1 MASAR
6 EIALKILYKVD
17 VEDTYA
23 NIAVRDALKH
33 SILNGPDRGLVT
45 ELVYGTAR
53 TRNTIDWLLDQ
64 LLSKGIKKVTPWIR
78 NILRLGVY
86 QLYFLDKIPASA
98 AVNESVKLAKKY
110 GHPGTVKLVNG
121 VLRNFER
128 RKQEFVFPDLNEKPV
143 QHISIKYSHPE
154 WMVKR
159 WLKEFGIK
167 ATIELC
173 KANNRP
179 ATNSIRTN
187 TLKISREDLM
197 LELKKEGVSCQE
209 SSFTPEG
216 LIIDKFNSLDE
227 LEAFKK
233 GYFLLQD
240 EASMVI
246 AHLLKPQPGA
256 FIIDACAAPG
266 TKTTHLAQLS
276 NDRGQILAFDIY
288 EHKLSLIRDNCRHL
302 GINSVRVDLKD
313 AREIG
318 SLYLGQVDYLLIDAP
333 CSGLGVLRRRADAR
347 WKKSLEQIKELKK
360 LQLEILQGACGCL
373 KPGGS
378 LIYSTCSI
386 SPEENIEVVREFL
399 QSNSEFRLSSLLE
412 YLPFSL
418 ERAEDLETAKEGY
431 IQFLPY
437 IHGTDGFFAAR
448 MIKEA

>member
-6 EIALKILYKVD
+6 EIALEILYKVD

-23 NIAVRDALKH
+23 NIAVRDVLKI
-33 SILNGPDRGLVT
+33 SILNSLDRGLVT
-45 ELVYGTAR
+45 ELVYGTVR
-53 TRNTIDWLLDQ
+53 TRNTIDWFLNQ
-64 LLSKGIKKVTPWIR
+64 LLNKGIKKVTPWIR

-110 GHPGTVKLVNG
+110 GHAGTVKLVNG

-128 RKQEFVFPDLNEKPV
+128 RKQEFVFPDFNEKPL

-154 WMVKR
+154 WMVKN
-159 WLKEFGIK
+159 WLKEFGVK

-173 KANNRP
+173 TANNRP

-197 LELKKEGVSCQE
+197 GELKKEGVSCRE
-209 SSFTPEG
+209 SSFAPEG
-216 LIIDKFNSLDE
+216 LIIDNFHSLDE

-276 NDRGQILAFDIY
+276 NDTGQILAFDIY
-288 EHKLSLIRDNCRHL
+288 EHKLNLIRDNCQRL
-302 GINSVRVDLKD
+302 GINSVRVNLKD
-313 AREIG
+313 AREIS
-318 SLYLGQVDYLLIDAP
+318 SLYSGQADYLLVDAP

-360 LQLEILQGACGCL
+360 LQLEILRGACGCL

-386 SPEENIEVVREFL
+386 SPEENIEVIKEFL
-399 QSNSEFRLSSLLE
+399 LSNSEFKLSSLLE
-412 YLPFSL
+412 YLPFPL
-418 ERAEDLETAKEGY
+418 NRAEDLETAKEGY
-431 IQFLPY
+431 IQFLPHV
-437 IHGTDGFFAAR
+437 HGTDGFFAAR
-448 MIKEA
+448 MIRRS